1 MARHGEGVLENT
13 LLILKGLGNNPL
25 MSGGEANGRGGYCP
39 TPKDEEG
46 IFQYLRAMP
55 RPLTL

>member
-39 TPKDEEG
+39 TPKDK
-46 IFQYLRAMP
+46 
-55 RPLTL
+55 